1 MLGVDT
7 GRLVASPRP
16 GKDGSVMLGKLGF
29 NASQVANR
37 KRILLLSLLT
47 FLALC

>member
-1 MLGVDT
+1 
-7 GRLVASPRP
+7 
-16 GKDGSVMLGKLGF
+16 MLGKLGF
-29 NASQVANR
+29 NPSQIANR